1 MKNYLLLVVAS
12 TFILIANPCHAIK
25 QGGDAI
31 VSYKEDVVTL
41 DPAIGYDWQ
50 NWSII
55 KSLNARLMTYEAG
68 TAKLITDLASEFA
81 VSKDG
86 MTYTFTLRKG
96 VKFTNWK
103 RGQG

>member
-41 DPAIGYDWQ
+41 DPAIGYYSELVDYK
-50 NWSII
+50 I
-55 KSLNARLMTYEAG
+55 K
-68 TAKLITDLASEFA
+68 F
-81 VSKDG
+81 
-86 MTYTFTLRKG
+86 
-96 VKFTNWK
+96 K
-103 RGQG
+103 RPPADDIRSGYR